1 MTEAT
6 EREIR
11 IYVTS
16 EGKAPFEDWV
26 TALRD
31 KRAKARILSR
41 IDRVR
46 LGNFGDCRS
55 AGAGDIKAA
64 HRHWKEQE
72 TDAYKEL

>member
-1 MTEAT
+1 MQNTVDLAVASRRQYAVTEAT

-55 AGAGDIKAA
+55 AGAGV
-64 HRHWKEQE
+64 
-72 TDAYKEL
+72 Y